1 MSGSGSRVERPD
13 YVKRSAEK
21 GVCHCCH
28 ARLGTGA
35 RRGVHYRDERAC
47 CERCRAS
54 AVTRITEGRP
64 ILQRVARDLKDLA
77 GLDFEGGQWIRL
89 ELRSQTQLVEAAAQ
103 RYARRPRGSAS
114 RIRRDG
120 SSTYVIRALY
130 GLPRLAFADLCAH
143 ELGHVYMFRRD
154 FPKLDPMVE
163 EGLCRLCQ
171 YVYLMADGSTAALAR
186 VERMWASSDPVYGM
200 GFRAAHRALRG
211 RRLGILIEEVQRLGR
226 LPD

>member
-1 MSGSGSRVERPD
+1 
-13 YVKRSAEK
+13 
-21 GVCHCCH
+21 
-28 ARLGTGA
+28 
-35 RRGVHYRDERAC
+35 
-47 CERCRAS
+47 
-54 AVTRITEGRP
+54 
-64 ILQRVARDLKDLA
+64 
-77 GLDFEGGQWIRL
+77 
-89 ELRSQTQLVEAAAQ
+89 
-103 RYARRPRGSAS
+103 
-114 RIRRDG
+114 
-120 SSTYVIRALY
+120 
-130 GLPRLAFADLCAH
+130 
-143 ELGHVYMFRRD
+143 MFRRD